1 MKKILFPL
9 FLSFFSF
16 AILAQE
22 PELEP
27 TDNEGLAKF
36 TILDKNGI
44 PEEGAVVKAETV
56 DKKFSKKAT
65 TDING
70 KCAMLIPE
78 GLPFKVT
85 VNKFNVTFDFGI
97 QNITIKPGP
106 NIANY
111 KLTIELVT
119 TYKRIYTLNQLYFEP
134 GKSDIAGL
142 KKESVDALNQ
152 LYDTLKADPKM
163 KIEVAGH
170 TDNVGDDMA
179 NMNLSQKRANA
190 VRDYL
195 IKKGIDGSRMLAKGY
210 GETVPVASNDY
221 PEGRMLNRR
230 TEIRIIEE
238 N

>member
-1 MKKILFPL
+1 MKKFFLPL
-9 FLSFFSF
+9 CFSFFSL
-16 AILAQE
+16 AIAAQ
-22 PELEP
+22 ELEP
-27 TDNEGLAKF
+27 TDAEGLAKF

-44 PEEGAVVKAETV
+44 PEEGAVVRAETV

-78 GLPFKVT
+78 GLPFKVS
-85 VNKFNVTFDFGI
+85 VDKFGVTFDFGI
-97 QNITIKPGP
+97 QNLSIKPGP

-134 GKSDIAGL
+134 GKSDITGL
-142 KKESVDALNQ
+142 KIESIDALNQ

-163 KIEVAGH
+163 KIEIAGH
-170 TDNVGDDMA
+170 TDNVGEDVT
-179 NMNLSQKRANA
+179 NMNLSQKRANSIM
-190 VRDYL
+190 DYL
-195 IKKGIDGSRMLAKGY
+195 VKKGIDPSRMLAKGY
-210 GETVPVASNDY
+210 GETAPVASNDY

-238 N
+238 

>member
-1 MKKILFPL
+1 MKKFFLPL
-9 FLSFFSF
+9 CFSFFSL
-16 AILAQE
+16 AIAAQ
-22 PELEP
+22 ELEP
-27 TDNEGLAKF
+27 TDAEGLAKF

-44 PEEGAVVKAETV
+44 PEEGAVVRAETV

-78 GLPFKVT
+78 GLPFKVS
-85 VNKFNVTFDFGI
+85 VNKFGVTFDFGI
-97 QNITIKPGP
+97 QNLSIKPGP

-134 GKSDIAGL
+134 GKSDITGL
-142 KKESVDALNQ
+142 KIESIDALNQ

-163 KIEVAGH
+163 KIEIAGH
-170 TDNVGDDMA
+170 TDNVGEDVT
-179 NMNLSQKRANA
+179 NMNLSQKRANSIM
-190 VRDYL
+190 DYL
-195 IKKGIDGSRMLAKGY
+195 VKKGIDPSRMLAKGY
-210 GETVPVASNDY
+210 GETAPVASNDY

-238 N
+238 